1 MKRWKQRIRFKS
13 SLRAKIVAWSF
24 IPTCILL
31 CIVAVVAFFALLKTT
46 ETSAL
51 EQDAE
56 IASFNAAQ
64 LSIRMHAY
72 LRPLSA
78 LSRLPNLANFDDP
91 KTQFRALATA
101 RNSFRFPN
109 LDDEFS
115 LILLDSQGVV
125 RAALPEIPSN
135 QTMDWSD
142 QPFYEMVEEMA
153 DDGELLQPVFSD
165 IMVGPTGQD
174 VIVAAIALVGMD
186 NEFHG
191 VLALMLPA
199 DILSLSEAIDE
210 DELEGRV
217 GVVVDGRGRVLYHSA
232 PEYLGADF
240 STLSAVRQVLQKGEP
255 SQGAMRAR
263 DVSGAAIVAGYAP
276 IPGTAWGLIT
286 EMDWN
291 AVHESSRAYRW
302 VLGFLLLL
310 AVFVPVVVISVGAKK
325 MTRPITNLMN
335 AVEGVASGNFDQI
348 TTIHSG
354 DELEELARQFN
365 MMAAKLRNSYT
376 ILEHKVDARTR
387 ELATLNAIATVVNR
401 SLELNKT
408 LQDTLQE
415 MLLRLNTDTGCIY
428 LLNPEDG
435 SLTIRA
441 HQGLD
446 EEWVN
451 LVEHLAPG
459 EGICGRAVATQETVA
474 LNITDYPVARLAPLF
489 HVRKIQTV
497 AAAPI
502 TSKGQVLGAVFIAL
516 RQEYS
521 FPPEE
526 QALLFAIGQQIGVGI
541 ENARLYTQAQQEL
554 AERKRA
560 QERLRWVSEE
570 RARRNRELLLL
581 NRVIAAT
588 TSQMDPNAVLTAV
601 CRELAQAF
609 DLSQSAVAMVDD
621 NQETLT
627 VVAEYQANTDAASAL
642 GVVFPIAGNLST
654 EQVLKSKTPLMV
666 LDAQHDPRTTSAHAV
681 MQQRGVK
688 SLLLL
693 PLIVRGEAIG
703 TIGLDSL
710 VTREFTQE
718 ETNLAVSAVTATAQA
733 LEKARAEEE
742 LRKSEVRYRELFD
755 RSPVGIFRTRLNG
768 EIVDGNQAL
777 LDLLG
782 YESVEEGNSVGLLN
796 LYVDV
801 EDRKKLL
808 ELIREG
814 PVTNFETRFQRHN
827 GQIIYVSIRATLTQ
841 DETDG
846 AAFIQGTLMDI
857 TERRQAEIALRESR
871 ERLQLAIEGAGLGMW
886 DLNLLTSEQ
895 IINYDWWNQL
905 GYTPADEATTFDD
918 LAELT
923 HPDDRGKI
931 ADAFNDHLSGKEP
944 LYEVEFR
951 LQAQSGDWVW
961 VLFRGK
967 VVAYDDEGKPLRMAG
982 ISQNITARKRAES
995 ALRESEERLKV
1006 AMEAAGLGLWDQ
1018 NLLTNELAIANYRLD
1033 DPNYCCLEEGLTTIL
1048 HLEQQVHPDDKG
1060 KLQQA
1065 LDAHLSGA
1073 APLYEVEFRVP
1084 GEDGDW
1090 HWQLQRGKIVK
1101 YGESGA
1107 PLRMTGIFEDITARK
1122 KAEEDLRQAK
1132 DAAEAA
1138 NRAKSVFLANMS
1150 HELRTPLNAI
1160 LGFTQLMARDQHVTP
1175 TQRESLETIGRS
1187 GQHLLTLINDVLEM
1201 SKIEAGRTTL
1211 YEENFDVYRL
1221 CESLEDMF
1229 HLRASQKGLQLLFER
1244 TADVPQYIR
1253 TDESKLRQVLINLLS
1268 NAIKF
1273 TEEGGVTVR
1282 IGVIEKP
1289 RPPEPGAPL
1298 TATPLTLRFEVE
1310 DTGVGISAEDMTI
1323 LFNPFVQTASGQEAK
1338 EGTGLG
1344 LPISRQ
1350 YVRLMGGEIAV
1361 ESEVGRGSLFCFDI
1375 KVTQTDAAKVQ
1386 VEVEPRRVVG
1396 VEPGQVASDGRPYR
1410 LLIAEDKWTNRQ
1422 LLVRLLRPLGFELR
1436 EAVNGKEAIEVWEEW
1451 SPHLIWMDM
1460 RMPVMDGHE
1469 ATQRIKATT
1478 RGQATVIIALTAS
1491 AFEED
1496 RRVILSE
1503 GCDDFVR
1510 KPFRE
1515 AEIFE
1520 MLEKHLGIRFIYQE
1534 MQPSA
1539 AQISAAAQDALTA
1552 QALAAMP
1559 AEWVAALQQ
1568 AALEADTDRLLT
1580 LAAAIHDRDAT
1591 LAEAITHVVYEFRF
1605 DILLEMT
1612 QT

>member
-1 MKRWKQRIRFKS
+1 MKRWKRRIRFKS
-13 SLRAKIVAWSF
+13 SLGAKIVTWSF
-24 IPTCILL
+24 VPSGIILCL
-31 CIVAVVAFFALLKTT
+31 VIIVALFALRQTT
-46 ETSAL
+46 ELSAI
-51 EQDAE
+51 EQDRE
-56 IASFNAAQ
+56 IAILNATEF
-64 LSIRMHAY
+64 SRRVRSY
-72 LRPLSA
+72 VDPLLV
-78 LSRLPNLANFDDP
+78 LSRRPELANFDNP
-91 KTQFRALATA
+91 PQQFDMLNASQVFFDFPGIEEDGFSLTVLDSTGKMRIAVP
-101 RNSFRFPN
+101 PN
-109 LDDEFS
+109 LT
-115 LILLDSQGVV
+115 
-125 RAALPEIPSN
+125 AAGTDWSN
-135 QTMDWSD
+135 Q
-142 QPFYEMVEEMA
+142 PYYRLVKKA
-153 DDGELLQPVFSD
+153 IANGEPPRVILSD
-165 IMVGPTGQD
+165 IVQD
-174 VIVAAIALVGMD
+174 PNQQNVIVGSIAILGDHDA
-186 NEFHG
+186 FQG
-191 VLALMLPA
+191 VLALMLPVE
-199 DILSLSEAIDE
+199 ILRQTDAVENDALESRVAIIVDGQGRVIYHPDPQYVGEDFSNQVAVQHVLKSEA
-210 DELEGRV
+210 
-217 GVVVDGRGRVLYHSA
+217 
-232 PEYLGADF
+232 
-240 STLSAVRQVLQKGEP
+240 
-255 SQGAMRAR
+255 GAMRTTNAR
-263 DVSGAAIVAGYAP
+263 REIVVAGYAP
-276 IPGTAWGLIT
+276 IPDTSWGMIT
-286 EMDWN
+286 EMRWED
-291 AVHESSRAYRW
+291 VHKRSLGWRYS
-302 VLGFLLLL
+302 LGFLLAI
-310 AVFVPVVVISVGAKK
+310 AVFLPIIVTSIGAKK
-325 MTRPITNLMN
+325 IIRPITNLMN
-335 AVEGVASGNFDQI
+335 AVDGVASGNFDQI
-348 TTIHSG
+348 TTINSG

-365 MMAAKLRNSYT
+365 VMASKLRNSYA
-376 ILEHKVDARTR
+376 ILEQKVVARTR
-387 ELATLNAIATVVNR
+387 ELATLNAIAGVINR
-401 SLELNKT
+401 SLELDTT

-415 MLLRLNTDTGCIY
+415 LLSRLNTGIGCIY
-428 LLNPEDG
+428 LLNPGDG

-446 EEWVN
+446 EEWLLHVRQ
-451 LVEHLAPG
+451 LAPG
-459 EGICGRAVATQETVA
+459 EGICGRAVATHETIV
-474 LNITDYPVARLAPLF
+474 LNVTEYPVARLAPLF
-489 HVRKIQTV
+489 RERNIQTV

-502 TSKGQVLGAVFIAL
+502 LAKGQVLGAIFIAL
-516 RQEYS
+516 LTEYA

-526 QALLFAIGQQIGVGI
+526 QALLYAIGQQIGVGI

-609 DLSQSAVAMVDD
+609 DLTQSAVAMIDD

-627 VVAEYQANTDAASAL
+627 VVAEYQANTDVPSAI

-654 EQVLKSKTPLMV
+654 EYVLENKSPLAI
-666 LDAQHDPRTTSAHAV
+666 LDAQTDPRLAPSHAL

-693 PLIVRGEAIG
+693 PLIVRGEVVG

-710 VTREFTQE
+710 ATREFTQE
-718 ETNLAVSAVTATAQA
+718 EVNLAASAVTATAQA

-742 LRKSEVRYRELFD
+742 LRKSETRYRELFN
-755 RSPVGIFRTRLNG
+755 RSPVGIFRTMLDG
-768 EIVDGNQAL
+768 TIVDGNQAL

-782 YESVEEGNSVGLLN
+782 YESVEEGNRVGLLN
-796 LYVDV
+796 LYADP

-808 ELIREG
+808 SLIREG
-814 PVTNFETRFQRHN
+814 PVTNFETRFKRRN
-827 GQIIYVSIRATLTQ
+827 GQIIHVSMRATLSQ
-841 DETDG
+841 DEEDG
-846 AAFIQGTLMDI
+846 TTFVQGTLMDI
-857 TERRQAEIALRESR
+857 TERREAEIALRESR

-886 DLNLLTSEQ
+886 DLNLLTGEQ
-895 IINYDWWNQL
+895 IINYDWWHHL
-905 GYTPADEATTFDD
+905 GYAPTSEATHFEDIAQ
-918 LAELT
+918 LI

-951 LQAQSGDWVW
+951 LQAQSGEWVW

-982 ISQNITARKRAES
+982 ISQNITARKRAEG

-1033 DPNYCCLEEGLTTIL
+1033 DPEYCCLEDGMTTIL
-1048 HLEQQVHPDDKG
+1048 HLEQQIHPDDKG
-1060 KLQQA
+1060 KLKQA
-1065 LDAHLSGA
+1065 LEAHLSGA

-1084 GEDGDW
+1084 SDAGDW

-1101 YGESGA
+1101 YDESGQ
-1107 PLRMTGIFEDITARK
+1107 PLRMTGIYEDITARK

-1132 DAAEAA
+1132 EAAEAA
-1138 NRAKSVFLANMS
+1138 NRAKSIFLANMS

-1175 TQRESLETIGRS
+1175 TQRESLETISRS

-1211 YEENFDVYRL
+1211 YEENFDLYRM
-1221 CESLEDMF
+1221 CEALEDMF
-1229 HLRASQKGLQLLFER
+1229 HLRATQKGLQLLFER
-1244 TADVPQYIR
+1244 AANVPQYVR

-1282 IGVIEKP
+1282 IGAQEKA
-1289 RPPEPGAPL
+1289 GAPDAAAPL
-1298 TATPLTLRFEVE
+1298 APTPITLHFEVE
-1310 DTGVGISAEDMTI
+1310 DTGVGISREDMAI
-1323 LFNPFVQTASGQEAK
+1323 LFNPFVQTASGQETK

-1361 ESEVGRGSLFCFDI
+1361 ESEEGRGSLFNFEI
-1375 KVTQTDAAKVQ
+1375 QVTQTDAAKVQ
-1386 VEVEPRRVVG
+1386 VEPEPRRVVG
-1396 VEPGQVASDGRPYR
+1396 VEPGQRASDGRPYR
-1410 LLIAEDKWTNRQ
+1410 MLIAEDKWTNRQ

-1436 EAVNGKEAIEVWEEW
+1436 EAINGKEALEVWEEW

-1478 RGQATVIIALTAS
+1478 KGQATVIIALTAS

-1534 MQPSA
+1534 MQPTA

-1552 QALAAMP
+1552 QALSALP
-1559 AEWVAALQQ
+1559 AEWVTALHQ
-1568 AALEADTDRLLT
+1568 AALEADTDRLLA
-1580 LAAAIHDRDAT
+1580 LADEIRDDNASLAGAIA
-1591 LAEAITHVVYEFRF
+1591 HVVYEFRF
-1605 DILLEMT
+1605 DILLELT
-1612 QT
+1612 RSG